1 MKCLRCLFII
11 LLLSASLISIYFGL
25 KYQYIETVH
34 GSLNET
40 GLLIMFLYAYGSIAL
55 LTVTFVI
62 FCLFTKNTKRLKT
75 LINFSKAIVLGGI
88 LFYGALSL
96 DKSLRDYSLVLLV
109 LNAILFIIIQIYI
122 KKAPK
127 YMRA

>member
-1 MKCLRCLFII
+1 
-11 LLLSASLISIYFGL
+11 
-25 KYQYIETVH
+25 
-34 GSLNET
+34 
-40 GLLIMFLYAYGSIAL
+40 MFLYAYGSIAL

-88 LFYGALSL
+88 LFFGALSF

-109 LNAILFIIIQIYI
+109 LNAILFIIIQIYV